1 MWNLSAS
8 FDFLWL
14 ADRGRRHLRFTS
26 GRRIGGGLL
35 FWLDGFADH
44 ASWPHI
50 CPLIGEVRLAVV
62 LTGVMV
68 LTALT
73 VQEVILPLE
82 TNFLVAQVTSY
93 ILEGWAARA
102 VSDSSSDSSD
112 EENAHLKS
120 YSRGRLWR

>member
-1 MWNLSAS
+1 MRIYEQIWGAPMRQETIAS
-8 FDFLWL
+8 RRKSFKESVRDLMK
-14 ADRGRRHLRFTS
+14 DRGRRHLRFTS

-50 CPLIGEVRLAVV
+50 CPLIGEV
-62 LTGVMV
+62 
-68 LTALT
+68 
-73 VQEVILPLE
+73 
-82 TNFLVAQVTSY
+82 TSY

-112 EENAHLKS
+112 EDNAHLKS